1 MTSASIRSDMRW
13 ARSSARCSIE
23 RSPAAGVGAGGSL
36 ASTPSISQLVDP
48 LRLVEVLQPALSD
61 RMHGDTLRD
70 GGADERPRRLGEEDA
85 AARGRAAE
93 TRGADDVEAVVA
105 LLADRRLAGVEAH
118 AHADVHPLRPR
129 VRRVRA
135 LRLDRGRD
143 RVARAREGE
152 EERVALRVDLDAA
165 AVAERLAH
173 EPPVVGEHVAV
184 PVAEPLHQRGGAL
197 DVAEDEGDGAGR
209 ERRHRPA
216 RYPVDASAKPSY
228 RRLSGDVTRD
238 ELRQHHETRRER
250 ERAPAARTRPAETIP
265 AQGRRHRRRRRC
277 RARRGASPLP

>member
-13 ARSSARCSIE
+13 ARSSACCSIAL
-23 RSPAAGVGAGGSL
+23 RRDRRCPGRRL
-36 ASTPSISQLVDP
+36 ARLDALDLELVDA
-48 LRLVEVLQPALSD
+48 LRLVEVLQPALPD

-70 GGADERPRRLGEEDA
+70 GGADERPRRLREEDA
-85 AARGRAAE
+85 AARGGAAE
-93 TRGADDVEAVVA
+93 PRGADDVEAVVA

-165 AVAERLAH
+165 AVSERLAH

-184 PVAEPLHQRGGAL
+184 PVAEPFH
-197 DVAEDEGDGAGR
+197 
-209 ERRHRPA
+209 
-216 RYPVDASAKPSY
+216 
-228 RRLSGDVTRD
+228 
-238 ELRQHHETRRER
+238 
-250 ERAPAARTRPAETIP
+250 AARWNP
-265 AQGRRHRRRRRC
+265 RC
-277 RARRGASPLP
+277 R